1 VTQNLDMLTMAA
13 TPFTTDGMIDE
24 SGLRAHLQ
32 RLVSANNGVYLAG
45 GGAGEGHVL
54 SPEELR
60 RVCQI
65 GVEEC
70 KGKVP
75 TYCNPRE
82 GRSAEDVYRY
92 AREAVAA
99 GVDMVQIYQVEAGHG
114 MRPTPA
120 EQDAYF
126 RELLEAIDYP
136 VAISIHHHAGFHPD
150 PEFLAALKK
159 QFPHIQALNV
169 MGMPVSFFVELRDVM
184 PTDVRLYTGIHGLGQ
199 WLALGAS
206 GCLQAEGNIIPKS
219 CRALID
225 AWTAG
230 DIEGFSRYTEFFVR
244 FSMIV
249 NKWAPSTAR
258 WVKMALRVLDLPGGE
273 GPLRLPY
280 IMPGPDEQQRM
291 LHAFTELKVREA
303 EGL

>member
-1 VTQNLDMLTMAA
+1 VTQSFDMLTMAA
-13 TPFTTDGMIDE
+13 TPFTPDGKIDE
-24 SGLRAHLQ
+24 GGLRAHLQ
-32 RLVSANNGVYLAG
+32 RLVNANNGVYLAG
-45 GGAGEGHVL
+45 GGAGEGHAL

-60 RVCQI
+60 RVCEI

-114 MRPTPA
+114 MHPTPI
-120 EQDAYF
+120 EQNAYF

-136 VAISIHHHAGFHPD
+136 VAISIHHKAGFHPS
-150 PEFLAALKK
+150 PEFLATLKK
-159 QFPHIQALNV
+159 YFPQIQAINV

-184 PTDVRLYTGIHGLGQ
+184 PTDVRLYTGAHSLGQ

-225 AWTAG
+225 TWALS
-230 DIEGFSRYTEFFVR
+230 DIQGFSRHTEFFVR

-258 WVKMALRVLDLPGGE
+258 WVKMALRVLDLPGGK

-280 IMPGPDEQQRM
+280 IMPEPDEQQRM
-291 LHAFTELKVREA
+291 LHAFKQLGVREV
-303 EGL
+303 ERL